1 MIIIALIR
9 VLVPLARV
17 TLTTKQVL
25 RLNFFF
31 IRRLT
36 LSLHSS
42 SQLPQQLL
50 SNNVFLQLILCP
62 LHFTFFL
69 SKIYSFA
76 SRYLFVCFSL
86 TIYVYVDNIFMLLLT
101 YINLLRKIPFK
112 SLSLVLK
119 ENNQ

>member
-62 LHFTFFL
+62 LYFTFFL
-69 SKIYSFA
+69 SKPTRSHLAI
-76 SRYLFVCFSL
+76 YLFVG
-86 TIYVYVDNIFMLLLT
+86 
-101 YINLLRKIPFK
+101 R
-112 SLSLVLK
+112 
-119 ENNQ
+119 

>member
-50 SNNVFLQLILCP
+50 CNNVFLQLILCP

-69 SKIYSFA
+69 SKPTRSHLAI
-76 SRYLFVCFSL
+76 YLFVG
-86 TIYVYVDNIFMLLLT
+86 
-101 YINLLRKIPFK
+101 R
-112 SLSLVLK
+112 
-119 ENNQ
+119 